1 MIMPAPK
8 HQANR
13 QQPSASPTL
22 SSEDMATWL
31 KTARA
36 WDPESAPSWLDRLR
50 SDGVQVPPPENMLAV
65 DLPDVLGVLIKA
77 LGDRDVYLCHTDHLD
92 DAALYEY
99 LVNTALE
106 VTAPPR
112 QPMAYEVIDL
122 CPPYGKNIDMMLAFH
137 ASDALR
143 AGLRA
148 IGVDLPPRRA
158 PVANRDHRLP
168 RPEGVQIPLR

>member
-1 MIMPAPK
+1 
-8 HQANR
+8 
-13 QQPSASPTL
+13 
-22 SSEDMATWL
+22 
-31 KTARA
+31 
-36 WDPESAPSWLDRLR
+36 
-50 SDGVQVPPPENMLAV
+50 VPPSETVLAG

-77 LGDRDVYLCHTDHLD
+77 LGERHVYLCHTNHLD

-148 IGVDLPPRRA
+148 IGVDLPPRRT
-158 PVANRDHRLP
+158 PVANRDHGLP

>member
-122 CPPYGKNIDMMLAFH
+122 CPPYGKNIDMMLAVH

-148 IGVDLPPRRA
+148 IGVDVPPRRA
-158 PVANRDHRLP
+158 PVANRDHGLP
-168 RPEGVQIPLR
+168 RP